1 MCYNVGMRFLRGL
14 IAFVLALI
22 LIASTAL
29 ALGSFAV
36 SRAVS
41 EDAVRQAITE
51 TDAVGQLTDNI
62 IMHNTINLGG
72 EYGETMQ
79 AILKSDAMT
88 DFFTAYTARSLQS
101 QIYGGEMEE
110 IGSDDLNAAFSR
122 GMDECLANGS
132 VTMDEGERMIFD
144 QALNTA
150 MPNLTKGVNYV
161 LDQMR
166 LTDYVDEDTAH
177 QIELAKSATSDE
189 VRYGA
194 AGIAIMAC
202 LILIALYWRNKAGF
216 LLSGV
221 IVLFVAAFFFVLS
234 IMIGQ
239 TMEAGGSSI
248 VLSRKMLFVMVS
260 YGSLA
265 AVRIGAVCGAALIAA
280 CPVFKLLFRKR
291 GY

>member
-202 LILIALYWRNKAGF
+202 LILIALYWRSKAGF

>member
-234 IMIGQ
+234 
-239 TMEAGGSSI
+239 
-248 VLSRKMLFVMVS
+248 RKMLFVMVS